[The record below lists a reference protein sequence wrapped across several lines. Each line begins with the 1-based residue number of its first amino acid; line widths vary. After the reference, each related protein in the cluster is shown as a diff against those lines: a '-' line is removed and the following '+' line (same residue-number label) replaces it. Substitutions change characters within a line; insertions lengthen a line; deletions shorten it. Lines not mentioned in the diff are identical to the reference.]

1 MISFVKMCQRARE
14 LFISHYDSKSCAL
27 SIIIIIIIITITM
40 TITIVTITII
50 IIIIIIIIINNLQL
64 GGLRHKVVDRRV
76 LY

>member
-14 LFISHYDSKSCAL
+14 LFISHYFDSKSCAL
-27 SIIIIIIIITITM
+27 SIIIIIITITM

-50 IIIIIIIIINNLQL
+50 IIIIIIIINNNLQL